1 MAIKISKEEY
11 EKKFG
16 QAPMLG
22 TKNSTSAQPTQSYG
36 SKVLNAFKSGID
48 QVKSGFSQIQSMKGN
63 PLTDIEGGL
72 KIGAGAINTALSPV
86 APAFEPIGKGID
98 ALGNK
103 IAENPDVQ
111 KFAMSPTGEAVA
123 RGAEDIVNTTT
134 IAGTIA
140 GGPKTGK
147 VLKTGAETIGK
158 GVAPTIRST
167 GRVLKSAGEGAY
179 GITVTPEEST
189 SIALRHYKA
198 KYPDVI
204 SRVQAKISGN
214 ELEGRPITEANT
226 AARHGLMGTESELGV
241 QATRIADDL
250 WNTKIQPKLSKVK
263 GAVNMK
269 TFLGEV
275 EKEIGKGTKGIRRT
289 QLLESFAD
297 IKDAYKNV
305 NKINLEKL
313 QKYKEDWAEFIPDA
327 AYKGKT
333 PSAAI
338 RQVQKLMA
346 EKARKIIYKYVGEEG
361 KEAYIDYGNLKSIM
375 KSADKSVR
383 DPAKRGITTNAW
395 QFIMD
400 KAVTPIVTTAGK
412 VLYKTGE
419 GLEFIG
425 KPGAKKVRDIIE
437 NQPKP

>member
-1 MAIKISKEEY
+1 
-11 EKKFG
+11 
-16 QAPMLG
+16 
-22 TKNSTSAQPTQSYG
+22 
-36 SKVLNAFKSGID
+36 
-48 QVKSGFSQIQSMKGN
+48 
-63 PLTDIEGGL
+63 
-72 KIGAGAINTALSPV
+72 
-86 APAFEPIGKGID
+86 
-98 ALGNK
+98 
-103 IAENPDVQ
+103 
-111 KFAMSPTGEAVA
+111 
-123 RGAEDIVNTTT
+123 
-134 IAGTIA
+134 
-140 GGPKTGK
+140 
-147 VLKTGAETIGK
+147 
-158 GVAPTIRST
+158 
-167 GRVLKSAGEGAY
+167 
-179 GITVTPEEST
+179 
-189 SIALRHYKA
+189 
-198 KYPDVI
+198 
-204 SRVQAKISGN
+204 
-214 ELEGRPITEANT
+214 
-226 AARHGLMGTESELGV
+226 MGTESELGV